1 MQTQANRIPK
11 VLIVDD
17 DEFISFAIE
26 HYKSRYTVGIAF
38 AYAADVGEAIE
49 KINAECFDAAVI
61 DVRLPGVSG
70 VSLGALIRE
79 HDVNIPLAY
88 LTNLDT
94 DGVRAEAAS
103 QRAFFLSKLR
113 YVGSTVGMQSLLR
126 IITEMTRLNPCEA
139 GGARVDNH
147 GFPRRLSQTPIEI
160 PQVLS
165 TLLDYSKAGLCAKAA
180 VCPQRV

>member
-1 MQTQANRIPK
+1 MSGSATTKTPK

-17 DEFISFAIE
+17 DEFIPFAIE
-26 HYKSRYTVGIAF
+26 HYKSRCKVGIDF
-38 AYAADVGEAIE
+38 VYASDVGEAIE
-49 KINAECFDAAVI
+49 KINAECFDAAII

-94 DGVRAEAAS
+94 EVVRVEAAS
-103 QRAFFLSKLR
+103 QRALFLSKLR
-113 YVGSTVGMQSLLR
+113 FIGSTAGMQSLLK

-147 GFPRRLSQTPIEI
+147 GFPRKLPQTPIEI

-165 TLLDYSKAGLCAKAA
+165 TLLNYSKAIGIAA
-180 VCPQRV
+180 